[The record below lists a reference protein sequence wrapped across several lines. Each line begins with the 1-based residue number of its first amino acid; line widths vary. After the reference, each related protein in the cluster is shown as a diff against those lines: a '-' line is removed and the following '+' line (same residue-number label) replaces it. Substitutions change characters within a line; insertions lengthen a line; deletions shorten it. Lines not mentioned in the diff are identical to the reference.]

1 MSTALSLTGKV
12 ALVTGGT
19 SGIGLATAQQ
29 LQAAGAQLIITGQNP
44 DTLRR
49 AQQAL
54 GDRALV
60 LRADARSVDDA
71 QRIADEI
78 RARFGRVDV
87 AFLNAGVARFAPLEA
102 GDAAFYDD
110 LMDTNVRGVVFTF
123 RAISPLLTRGASVVV
138 NTSVVDGKGVA
149 SASVYSATKG
159 ALAALV
165 RSLAVELAPR
175 GIRVNAVSPG
185 PIETPI
191 YGKLGLPDEAVAGF
205 KDGMTGRVPLGRFG
219 TADEV
224 AAVVAFLAS
233 GGASYITGAE
243 IPVDGGLAIA

>member
-1 MSTALSLTGKV
+1 MSTASSLAGKV

-19 SGIGLATAQQ
+19 TGIGLATALQ
-29 LQAAGAQLIITGQNP
+29 LQAAGAQVVITGQNP

-71 QRIADEI
+71 QRVADEL

-123 RAISPLLTRGASVVV
+123 RAIAPLLTRGASVVV
-138 NTSVVDGKGVA
+138 NTSVVDSKGVA

-191 YGKLGLPDEAVAGF
+191 YGKLGLPADAVTGF

-224 AAVVAFLAS
+224 AAVVGFLAS
-233 GGASYITGAE
+233 GAASYVTGAE